1 MDYWLLNG
9 FLLLGSAFSALC
21 ELIRLGR
28 FHGLDAA
35 IPESIR
41 ILVEENAPM
50 LVRSDRRWIPGL
62 NQMHEITEDAA
73 HAKPGRPSV
82 KSWSVATVAKTLTL
96 TLLLPFHL
104 VQQVL
109 EL

>member
-73 HAKPGRPSV
+73 HAKPDEAGARNMHFLNEMYAV
-82 KSWSVATVAKTLTL
+82 MRKAENET
-96 TLLLPFHL
+96 
-104 VQQVL
+104 
-109 EL
+109 

>member
-1 MDYWLLNG
+1 MDT
-9 FLLLGSAFSALC
+9 
-21 ELIRLGR
+21 
-28 FHGLDAA
+28 
-35 IPESIR
+35 
-41 ILVEENAPM
+41 
-50 LVRSDRRWIPGL
+50 GL